1 MLSCNDLNLF
11 TQLIE
16 NYKEQTFK
24 KYTLTFRDKLSTKI
38 TNTIRM
44 AKSITSDNNK
54 QIFKD
59 EFLTKNEY
67 NFLYLIAIEQQNRS
81 AIEIISDSMP

>member
-44 AKSITSDNNK
+44 AKSITRDNNK

>member
-1 MLSCNDLNLF
+1 MLSCNDLILF

-44 AKSITSDNNK
+44 AKSITRDNNK

-67 NFLYLIAIEQQNRS
+67 NFLYLIAIEQQNRR